1 MGGYCLEHEPV
12 APAAAAVRRPSVA
25 RAAAVGTIAGLIA
38 AFAARLR
45 LAV

>member
-12 APAAAAVRRPSVA
+12 VPAAAPARRPSVA
-25 RAAAVGTIAGLIA
+25 RAAVVGTIAGLIA
-38 AFAARLR
+38 AFAARTR

>member
-12 APAAAAVRRPSVA
+12 VPAAPARRPSVA
-25 RAAAVGTIAGLIA
+25 RAAVVGTIAGLIA
-38 AFAARLR
+38 AFAARTR